1 LGARRQGTVGAA
13 WSAALPNHAI
23 FFANW
28 SALRRA
34 PFVSAPT
41 PCASIQRLVCA
52 STYPHTAAE
61 SSRAAMGVDGEG
73 QWLALSIGARCRLM
87 SCCVAASVVCGT
99 SFLPSS
105 VVSISRDA
113 ARVAVTVARIRATS
127 APIHDAE
134 AVSCGPNDELLT
146 ASERLLSAETKSWA
160 LPACGRPPS
169 PRPWRRCSGRQYPR
183 VVRGC

>member
-1 LGARRQGTVGAA
+1 MHRIVDSIGARRQGTVGAA

-41 PCASIQRLVCA
+41 PCASIHRFVCA

-61 SSRAAMGVDGEG
+61 SSCAAMGVDGEG
-73 QWLALSIGARCRLM
+73 QQLALSIGARCRLM

-134 AVSCGPNDELLT
+134 AVSCGPNDELAS
-146 ASERLLSAETKSWA
+146 ASERLLSAET
-160 LPACGRPPS
+160 
-169 PRPWRRCSGRQYPR
+169 
-183 VVRGC
+183 